1 MAQNKVFG
9 IFVIIMMFVIS
20 TITIISFSI
29 FSGTFLFIFF
39 MWFGYYQEV
48 HEINSEFKSYG
59 VRKIEFYQVFTSS
72 KKNTIAWYSPHCSI
86 LVQGQFY
93 IFCGKKIII

>member
-9 IFVIIMMFVIS
+9 IFIIIIMFVIS
-20 TITIISFSI
+20 TITIISFSF

-39 MWFGYYQEV
+39 MWTGCYQEV

-59 VRKIEFYQVFTSS
+59 VRKIEFYQVLASS
-72 KKNTIAWYSPHCSI
+72 KKNTIAWYSPYCGI
-86 LVQGQFY
+86 LMQGQIC
-93 IFCGKKIII
+93 IFCGKKFII